1 MDILTHVSIQCQY
14 DFFLKRHFFIAL
26 GFKTVYTDI
35 AQLDNTTKEVKI
47 MADSTNN
54 EYWLKF
60 DDFRRNMRYLIAS
73 KGVLGIEVAK
83 YIGSTNATVSRY
95 LNGVRDP
102 EIEYVYRLCQYF
114 GVSMDYLLGIHTN
127 KYATLR
133 PDAQHVGELYSAA
146 SAEGQERV
154 MEILRKYER
163 E

>member
-1 MDILTHVSIQCQY
+1 MDILSRFNLLCQY
-14 DFFLKRHFFIAL
+14 VFLIKHDFFIASQT
-26 GFKTVYTDI
+26 KTVYTEI
-35 AQLDNTTKEVKI
+35 TQLDNTTKEVNT
-47 MADSTNN
+47 MVDNTNN

-60 DDFRRNMRYLIAS
+60 DDFRRNLRHLIAS

-127 KYATLR
+127 RYATLR
-133 PDAQHVGELYSAA
+133 PDAQHAGDLYSAA
-146 SAEGQERV
+146 SAEDQKRV
-154 MEILRKYER
+154 MEILGKYEQ